1 MSSTLHEL
9 AAERRAVSRA
19 VSALRLTAVMFE
31 AGARPHLPGEL
42 YRAYLAQSDVFVG
55 VYWQRYGELVPGLDV
70 SGLEEEFELSQG
82 MPRLLYLKTPAPDR
96 DPRLTQL
103 IRRIGREAA
112 YRPFR
117 TPAELGRLVRDDLA
131 QLLSERFTAAP
142 TAPAAP
148 AAAGATAARPVTRS
162 VLTLAPLPVST
173 TSLVGRQQAVADVA
187 DLLSRSGRRWVTLTG
202 PGGIGKTRLA
212 LAAAEQLRPQFD
224 AGTVFVP
231 LAELTD
237 PAAVVPRI
245 GWALGADLAGATTPV
260 PALADLLGRDR
271 WLLVLD
277 NLEHLVAAGPELAE
291 LLTRCPGLAVLAT
304 SRTVMGVQ
312 AEQAYPVPPLP
323 VPETSDLPDVAENP
337 AVRLFLERA
346 RAVRPDFALTAD
358 GAQAVVE
365 ICRRLEGVPLAIEL
379 AAARVQLLGPGTVLS
394 RLSRSLDTLGTGATD
409 LPERQR
415 TLRAAVDWSIGM
427 LDDAER
433 SLLEVLAVFADGWS
447 LAAAAHVAG
456 LDEDR
461 VLDLTE
467 SLARHS
473 LIHVAVRPTG
483 PRPRK
488 LHPVRAFVAERLAA
502 RPDVD
507 EVRRRHAEHY
517 RALAESADRPLRG
530 FRQRA
535 CAEVLVRESDNIVT
549 AVRWH
554 LAHDPAPLPHL
565 FRVLSPFRVLWPFL
579 GLGDVI
585 IGEARSWVA
594 ELLPTEDGL
603 PAASRAELLST
614 ALVSALE
621 VGDATAVRAT
631 SERLA
636 ALIGEVEDPYL
647 DAVSRLLLAWAAALV
662 RDLDGA
668 RRGLRTAL
676 DRLRG
681 LDEPMWTGFALVTAG
696 SVEAAL
702 GDPADA
708 LRHATGAH
716 HLAGRFDTP
725 WLAAVSRVVLAGLAV
740 GRGDLDEARAL
751 LGEALDLSESG
762 HSTHCLCLALAGV
775 SAMSLAEGDA
785 ERAGLLAGA
794 TEGLRRRAG
803 LRVYASMRGDG
814 DLADAVRAA
823 AGSARFDELFTAG
836 SRLALA
842 EVLDLAHDH
851 LRRGR

>member
-1 MSSTLHEL
+1 MSSTLGEL

-19 VSALRLTAVMFE
+19 IAALRLTSVMFE
-31 AGARPHLPGEL
+31 AGAHARPPGEV
-42 YRAYLAQSDVFVG
+42 YRAYLAQSDVFLG
-55 VYWQRYGELVPGLDV
+55 IYWERYGQLVPGLDV
-70 SGLEEEFELSQG
+70 SGLEEEFELSRG
-82 MPRLLYLKTPAPDR
+82 MPRLLYLKAPAPDR
-96 DPRLTQL
+96 DPRLAQL
-103 IRRIGREAA
+103 VRRIQQEAT

-131 QLLSERFTAAP
+131 QLLSERFTAAA
-142 TAPAAP
+142 TSPAAP
-148 AAAGATAARPVTRS
+148 VPPATRS
-162 VLTLAPLPVST
+162 GGAVPRSLLTPDPLPVST
-173 TSLVGRQQAVADVA
+173 TSLVGRQQAVEEVA
-187 DLLSRSGRRWVTLTG
+187 DLLSRPGRRWVTLTG

-212 LAAAEQLRPQFD
+212 LATAEQLRDRFD

-237 PAAVVPRI
+237 PAAVVGRI
-245 GWALGADLAGATTPV
+245 GWALGADLAGATSPV
-260 PALADLLGRDR
+260 PALADLLGGDR

-277 NLEHLVAAGPELAE
+277 NLERLVAAGPELAE

-304 SRTVMGVQ
+304 SRTVLGVQ

-323 VPETSDLPDVAENP
+323 VPETADLPDVAENP

-346 RAVRPDFALTAD
+346 RAVRPDFELTAE
-358 GAQAVVE
+358 GAPAVVE
-365 ICRRLEGVPLAIEL
+365 ICRRLEGLPLAIEL
-379 AAARVQLLGPGTVLS
+379 AAARVQLLDPVTVLS
-394 RLSRSLDTLGTGATD
+394 RLSRSLDTLGTGTAD

-415 TLRAAVDWSIGM
+415 TLRAAVEWSIGM

-433 SLLEVLAVFADGWS
+433 SLLEVLAVFADGWT
-447 LAAAAHVAG
+447 LAAAARVAD

-461 VLDLTE
+461 ALDLTE

-473 LIHVAVRPTG
+473 LIHVAARPTG
-483 PRPRK
+483 PRPRM

-517 RALAESADRPLRG
+517 RELAESADRPLRG

-535 CAEVLVRESDNIVT
+535 CAEILVRESDNIVT

-554 LAHDPAPLPHL
+554 LAHHPAPLPRL
-565 FRVLSPFRVLWPFL
+565 FRELSPFRVLWPFL
-579 GLGDVI
+579 GLGDMI

-594 ELLPTEDGL
+594 ELLPTEDAL
-603 PAASRAELLST
+603 PAVSRAELLST
-614 ALVSALE
+614 ALLSALE
-621 VGDATAVRAT
+621 VGDTSAVRAT

-636 ALIGEVEDPYL
+636 TLLGELEDPYL
-647 DAVSRLLLAWAAALV
+647 SAVSPLLLSWAATLV

-676 DRLRG
+676 DRLRA
-681 LDEPMWTGFALVTAG
+681 LDEPMWTGLALVTAG

-702 GDPADA
+702 GDAD
-708 LRHATGAH
+708 GAQELVAEAH
-716 HLAGRFDTP
+716 DLAGRFDTP
-725 WLAAVSRVVLAGLAV
+725 WLAAVSRVVLAGLAT
-740 GRGDLDEARAL
+740 GRGHLEEARAL
-751 LGEALDLSESG
+751 LSDALDLSVSG
-762 HSTHCLCLALAGV
+762 QSTHCLCLALAGA
-775 SAMSLAEGDA
+775 SALSLADGDT

-794 TEGLRRRAG
+794 TDGLRRRAG

-823 AGSARFDELFTAG
+823 AGSARFDELFAAG
-836 SRLALA
+836 GRLALA
-842 EVLDLAHDH
+842 EVLDLARDY
-851 LRRGR
+851 LRPGG

>member
-1 MSSTLHEL
+1 MSSTLGEL

-19 VSALRLTAVMFE
+19 IAALRLTSVMFE
-31 AGARPHLPGEL
+31 AGAHVRPPGEV
-42 YRAYLAQSDVFVG
+42 YRAYLAQSDVFLG
-55 VYWQRYGELVPGLDV
+55 IYWERYGQLVPGLDV
-70 SGLEEEFELSQG
+70 SGLEEEFDLSRG
-82 MPRLLYLKTPAPDR
+82 MPRLLYLKAPAPDR
-96 DPRLTQL
+96 DPRLHQL
-103 IRRIGREAA
+103 VRRIQQEAT
-112 YRPFR
+112 YRRFR

-131 QLLSERFTAAP
+131 QLLSERFTAA
-142 TAPAAP
+142 AALPAAP
-148 AAAGATAARPVTRS
+148 ATPSERAVPRS
-162 VLTLAPLPVST
+162 VLAPAPLPVST
-173 TSLVGRQQAVADVA
+173 TSLVGRQQAVEDVA
-187 DLLSRSGRRWVTLTG
+187 DLLSRPGRRWVTLTG

-212 LAAAEQLRPQFD
+212 LATAERLRERFH

-231 LAELTD
+231 LAELID
-237 PAAVVPRI
+237 PAAVVGRI
-245 GWALGADLAGATTPV
+245 GWALGADLAGATSPV
-260 PALADLLGRDR
+260 PALADLLGNDR

-277 NLEHLVAAGPELAE
+277 NLERLVAAGPELAE

-304 SRTVMGVQ
+304 SRTVLGLQ

-346 RAVRPDFALTAD
+346 RAVRPDFELTAD
-358 GAQAVVE
+358 GAHAVVE
-365 ICRRLEGVPLAIEL
+365 ICRRLEGLPLAIEL
-379 AAARVQLLGPGTVLS
+379 AAARVQLLDPGTVLS
-394 RLSRSLDTLGTGATD
+394 RLSRSLDTLGTGTPD
-409 LPERQR
+409 HPERQR
-415 TLRAAVDWSIGM
+415 TLRAAVEWSIGM

-447 LAAAAHVAG
+447 LAAAAHVAD

-461 VLDLTE
+461 ALDLTE

-473 LIHVAVRPTG
+473 LIHVAARPTG
-483 PRPRK
+483 PRPRM

-502 RPDVD
+502 RSDVD

-535 CAEVLVRESDNIVT
+535 CAEILVRESDNIVT

-554 LAHDPAPLPHL
+554 LAHDPAPLPRL

-579 GLGDVI
+579 GLGDMI

-594 ELLPTEDGL
+594 ELLPTEDAL

-631 SERLA
+631 GERLA
-636 ALIGEVEDPYL
+636 ALLGEVEDPYL
-647 DAVSRLLLAWAAALV
+647 DAVSRLLLSWAAALV

-676 DRLRG
+676 DRLRS
-681 LDEPMWTGFALVTAG
+681 LDEPMWTGLAFVTAG

-702 GDPADA
+702 GDSDDA
-708 LRHATGAH
+708 LRHATEAQ

-725 WLAAVSRVVLAGLAV
+725 WLAAVSRVVLAGLAM

-762 HSTHCLCLALAGV
+762 HSTHCLCLALAGT
-775 SAMSLAEGDA
+775 SALSLADGAD

-794 TEGLRRRAG
+794 TDGLRRRAG
-803 LRVYASMRGDG
+803 LQVYASMRGDG

-823 AGSARFDELFTAG
+823 TGPARFDELFAAG
-836 SRLALA
+836 SRLAVA
-842 EVLDLAHDH
+842 EVLDLARDS
-851 LRRGR
+851 LVPGE